1 MNNLNIYSI
10 YDTATQSFMQ
20 PFYMHNDATATR
32 AFSDNV
38 NSNETNISKHPD
50 HYKLYKVGE
59 WDDQKGKITPLPS
72 PTFVI
77 GAIDCINP
85 TKEDDILKEI
95 RSLKGY
101 LDVQPEIKEIIN
113 S

>member
-1 MNNLNIYSI
+1 MNNVILYSI
-10 YDTATQSFMQ
+10 YDTATQAFMQ
-20 PFYMHNDATATR
+20 PFYMHNDASATR

-38 NSNETNISKHPD
+38 NSNESTISKHPD

-59 WDDQKGKITPLPS
+59 WDDQKGQLTALPS

-95 RSLKGY
+95 KSLKGY
-101 LDVQPEIKEIIN
+101 LSVKPELDAITN
-113 S
+113 